1 MNAARKEAASVTE
14 DRYMSV
20 PMAARALGKAQ
31 ATILSLIVRGA
42 LVGEVVAGRTVV
54 TRESIEQYQIA
65 NPA

>member
-1 MNAARKEAASVTE
+1 MNAARKEATSVTE

-20 PMAARALGKAQ
+20 PVAARTLGKAQ

-54 TRESIEQYQIA
+54 TRESIEQYQAA
-65 NPA
+65 NPI

>member
-1 MNAARKEAASVTE
+1 MNAARKEAAGVTE

-20 PMAARALGKAQ
+20 PMAARTLGKAQ

-54 TRESIEQYQIA
+54 TRESIEQYLAA